1 MITIAKEDQVREP
14 TGRWRG
20 TFADVWASR
29 EGKAGLAIAAV
40 FLFIVVFGP
49 LVAPYNP
56 LEIGIGTPDS
66 GPSLHH
72 LLGLDGVGRDVLSRL
87 LSGARSVIA
96 LPLVATALAFLIGG
110 GVGMSSAYRGGLI
123 DAVAA
128 RIIDVLLS
136 MPPLLI
142 VLVVITPF
150 GGSAPIVVI
159 SVALVYS
166 PRVARIFRGATQGV
180 VRREYVQA
188 AQARGEPTL
197 SIIFREVFPNILPT
211 ALVEFAVRLSYV
223 IIFIVTLN
231 FLGLGEHPP
240 SPNWGV
246 MVAEAR
252 QTIVVNPVAT
262 LAPALA
268 IGALSVGIGL
278 LADAFTGALGLQVQ
292 SEFLR

>member
-1 MITIAKEDQVREP
+1 
-14 TGRWRG
+14 
-20 TFADVWASR
+20 
-29 EGKAGLAIAAV
+29 
-40 FLFIVVFGP
+40 
-49 LVAPYNP
+49 
-56 LEIGIGTPDS
+56 
-66 GPSLHH
+66 
-72 LLGLDGVGRDVLSRL
+72 
-87 LSGARSVIA
+87 
-96 LPLVATALAFLIGG
+96 
-110 GVGMSSAYRGGLI
+110 
-123 DAVAA
+123 
-128 RIIDVLLS
+128 
-136 MPPLLI
+136 
-142 VLVVITPF
+142 
-150 GGSAPIVVI
+150 
-159 SVALVYS
+159 
-166 PRVARIFRGATQGV
+166 